1 MKKYILGC
9 AALSAAI
16 IFAAFAYPKTVPVN
30 KSNLIEYFYRFD
42 GTSGQESNMSKWT
55 QITQGAYD
63 SLSCPNGSAQG
74 CKIKNTTNSAGH
86 PTSVP
91 LSGGVP
97 VQTGVNTQVK
107 NKP

>member
-1 MKKYILGC
+1 MKKYLLSS
-9 AALSAAI
+9 AAIVVAI
-16 IFAAFAYPKTVPVN
+16 IFAAITFSNAKTIVR
-30 KSNLIEYFYRFD
+30 SNFTEYFYRFD
-42 GTSGQESNMSKWT
+42 GTPGQESIMSKWT

-63 SLSCPNGSAQG
+63 SLPCESTVKT

-91 LSGGVP
+91 LSGGTP
-97 VQTGVNTQVK
+97 ALTAPNTDVK